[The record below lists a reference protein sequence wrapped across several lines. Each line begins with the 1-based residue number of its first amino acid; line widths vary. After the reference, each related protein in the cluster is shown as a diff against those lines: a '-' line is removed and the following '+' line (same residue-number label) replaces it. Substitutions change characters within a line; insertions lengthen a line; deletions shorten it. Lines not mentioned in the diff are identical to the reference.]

1 MEYSLALSQF
11 GSQTSLKQS
20 KCKKRSRK
28 MFTALSGFSVSHSHC
43 IFLNNGI
50 RCAFRR
56 ATRVFYSQGYVIA
69 RLNKHSTGG
78 MIFAF
83 NESNG
88 VLLNHPKYY
97 LGLKRKEL
105 KNSASRKIIHERAQR
120 EYWYYFSKNL
130 WSFVWT
136 SQKRTTGPISCEIGR
151 ASGRM
156 HMLAVGF
163 TSYQD

>member
-130 WSFVWT
+130 
-136 SQKRTTGPISCEIGR
+136 
-151 ASGRM
+151 
-156 HMLAVGF
+156 
-163 TSYQD
+163 